1 MMKKEGT
8 PQMALKSKKYP
19 LLFLLPALCF
29 IAIFLIV
36 PLCKTVYYSFTAWYN
51 FSPTKK
57 FIGIQNYAS
66 LFQDRTLRLALR
78 NTGILIVFA
87 MIFQIGI
94 ATLLAIGVDS
104 VHHGFKFF
112 RTVYFFPVIIS
123 ATAIGLMFSLIY
135 KYDYGL
141 LNHILTSLGREK
153 QIWLTARSAIY
164 CVAVPTVWQHVGFY
178 FIVVLTGIANIPSD
192 IYESAELDGITPF
205 KKAVH
210 ITLPMLKPILTSN
223 VVLVVSQAFRV
234 FDMVYVVTGGG
245 PRHQSELLSSYMYSK
260 AFNDYNTG
268 YASAIAIVMIV
279 MGITLTG
286 ILRYLTGKIRG
297 DD

>member
-1 MMKKEGT
+1 
-8 PQMALKSKKYP
+8 MALKSKKYP

>member
-1 MMKKEGT
+1 
-8 PQMALKSKKYP
+8 MALKSKKYP
-19 LLFLLPALCF
+19 LLFLLPALCM
-29 IAIFLIV
+29 ITIFLIV

-57 FIGIQNYAS
+57 FIGLQNYAN

-94 ATLLAIGVDS
+94 ATLLAICVDS
-104 VHHGFKFF
+104 VRHGFKFF

-141 LNHILTSLGREK
+141 LNHILVSLGKEK
-153 QIWLTARSAIY
+153 QIWLTAKSAIY
-164 CVAVPTVWQHVGFY
+164 CVAIPTVWQHVGFY
-178 FIVVLTGIANIPSD
+178 FIVVLTGIANVPSD
-192 IYESAELDGITPF
+192 IYESAELDGVTPL

-268 YASAIAIVMIV
+268 YASAIALVMIV
-279 MGITLTG
+279 MGIALTG
-286 ILRYLTGKIRG
+286 VLRYLTGKIKG

>member
-1 MMKKEGT
+1 
-8 PQMALKSKKYP
+8 MALKSKKNP

-29 IAIFLIV
+29 ITIFLIV

-57 FIGIQNYAS
+57 FIGIQNYVS

-94 ATLLAIGVDS
+94 ATLLAICVDS

-141 LNHILTSLGREK
+141 LNHILVSLGKEK
-153 QIWLTARSAIY
+153 QIWLTAKSAIY
-164 CVAVPTVWQHVGFY
+164 CVAIPTVWLDVGFY
-178 FIVVLTGIANIPSD
+178 FIVALTGIANISSD
-192 IYESAELDGITPF
+192 IYESAELDGITPL

-210 ITLPMLKPILTSN
+210 ITLPMLKPIITSN

-260 AFNDYNTG
+260 AFSDYNTG

-286 ILRYLTGKIRG
+286 ILRYLTGKLKG